1 MSISSNGYHVFDAR
15 LARIAGF
22 KLLGGYGLRLGVDF
36 TTTSWRMTQGEL
48 PVVVLHPANVFLNGA
63 MPELL
68 GRAIPETPM
77 PFSVTEF
84 SLGPTGAGFELTLS
98 PASLEKIEEMR
109 KGGAVSLTVR
119 LCAEVR
125 QGREVRIVSDDLRE
139 EFNQSHWL
147 RVLEGCGYQ
156 RTMLFELPIVEGLP
170 PEEQWARAIGTAR
183 QRFLAGHYPEAVAAC
198 RAALESLNRQLGQ
211 VDELKAVVEK
221 HKKQRKDLSA
231 AERELVI
238 RQSAFDFAS
247 LAVHTDGGEPE
258 DLFDRSSAQ
267 MMIAVTASL
276 IASASSRIARIRRET
291 PAPSILGG

>member
-147 RVLEGCGYQ
+147 RVLEG
-156 RTMLFELPIVEGLP
+156 
-170 PEEQWARAIGTAR
+170 
-183 QRFLAGHYPEAVAAC
+183 
-198 RAALESLNRQLGQ
+198 
-211 VDELKAVVEK
+211 
-221 HKKQRKDLSA
+221 
-231 AERELVI
+231 
-238 RQSAFDFAS
+238 
-247 LAVHTDGGEPE
+247 
-258 DLFDRSSAQ
+258 
-267 MMIAVTASL
+267 
-276 IASASSRIARIRRET
+276 
-291 PAPSILGG
+291 